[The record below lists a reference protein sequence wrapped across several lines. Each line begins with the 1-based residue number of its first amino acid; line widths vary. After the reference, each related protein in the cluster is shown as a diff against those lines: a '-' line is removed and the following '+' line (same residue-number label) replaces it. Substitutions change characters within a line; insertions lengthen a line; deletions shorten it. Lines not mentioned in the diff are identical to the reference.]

1 MATSSSYDFSRNRD
15 QLIKDAFVE
24 AGILDPNDSLGSDEG
39 EFGAVQLNRMI
50 KWWQADGKRLW
61 AVRKSYLFLEKD
73 TNTYSLGPS
82 GDHWT
87 ESFIST
93 QIKTAASSSATSI
106 DIDSSTGMTAA
117 DNILIELDDGTLH
130 TTTIS
135 SVTDSDTVAIASG
148 VADAAAVDN
157 YVYTYTTKAQRP
169 LRINSAVLHDKSA
182 DVDTQLFT
190 ISREEY
196 WNRPTK
202 STDSRPAEY
211 YFDPQL
217 TNSKVSIF
225 GEPDTVQDYII
236 ALCDFPI
243 DDMDAAANDFSFPQE
258 WIEPLTYNLAYR
270 LAVAY
275 RAPQEKIAFLRSL
288 ANETKY
294 VADSW
299 DAEKAPLQMRPDT
312 GWLYAS

>member
-1 MATSSSYDFSRNRD
+1 MATSNSYNFSRNRD
-15 QLIKDAFVE
+15 ELIKDAFIE
-24 AGILDPNDSLGSDEG
+24 AGILDPNDSMPSAEG
-39 EFGAVQLNRMI
+39 QFGAVQLNRMI

-61 AVRKSYLFLEKD
+61 AVRKAYLFLEKD
-73 TNTYSLGPS
+73 KNTYSLGAT

-87 ESFIST
+87 ESFVST
-93 QIKTAASSSATSI
+93 QIKTEASASATSI
-106 DIDSSTGMTAA
+106 DVDSSAGMTAS
-117 DNILIELDDGTLH
+117 DNVLIELDDGTLH

-135 SVTDSDTVAIASG
+135 SVTDSDTIAIASG
-148 VADAAAVDN
+148 VASVAAVDN

-169 LRINSAVLHDKSA
+169 LQINSAVLHDKSA
-182 DVDTQLFT
+182 DIDTRMFK
-190 ISREEY
+190 ISREQY
-196 WNRPTK
+196 WNLANKT
-202 STDSRPAEY
+202 TDSKPTEY

-217 TNSKVSIF
+217 TNANISIF
-225 GEPDTVQDYII
+225 GEPDNVEDYII

-243 DDMDAAANDFSFPQE
+243 DDMDSASNDFSFPQE

-288 ANETKY
+288 ANETKF

-299 DAEKAPLQMRPDT
+299 DVEKAPIQMRPDT
-312 GWLYAS
+312 GWIHAS